1 MITFGSEM
9 KAGLQKGQ
17 LSSEVYQDA
26 VPIVQQ
32 KSDVTSRRIGAGE
45 MDRGLWASRDI

>member
-1 MITFGSEM
+1 M
-9 KAGLQKGQ
+9 KGVLEKGQ
-17 LSSEVYQDA
+17 LSSEVYQDT

-32 KSDVTSRRIGAGE
+32 DSNVTSRGAGAGE